1 LAAAVFV
8 GASLTLGLLISTI
21 AQTQFQAMQ
30 LMVFVFLPSILL
42 SGFMFPFDGMPRAA
56 QLIGELLP
64 LTHFLR
70 LVRGIVV
77 RGATIAEVQAD
88 VWPLVA
94 FFVVMLALAIQRF
107 RKRLD

>member
-1 LAAAVFV
+1 
-8 GASLTLGLLISTI
+8 
-21 AQTQFQAMQ
+21 
-30 LMVFVFLPSILL
+30 
-42 SGFMFPFDGMPRAA
+42 
-56 QLIGELLP
+56 LIGELLP